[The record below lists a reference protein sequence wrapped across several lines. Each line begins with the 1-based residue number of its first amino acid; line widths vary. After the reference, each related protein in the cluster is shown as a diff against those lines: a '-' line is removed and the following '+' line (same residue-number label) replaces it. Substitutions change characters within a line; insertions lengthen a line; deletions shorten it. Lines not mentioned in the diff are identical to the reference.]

1 MDIFG
6 TNVFNDKAM
15 RQYLPKS
22 IYYELRKTIEGRKDL
37 DPAIADVVA
46 AAIKKWAIEKGATH
60 YTHWFQPLTGFTA
73 EKHDAFITSP
83 KEDGSVLME
92 FSGKDLIKGEPDASS
107 FPSGGLRA
115 TFEARGYTTWDCTS
129 PAFIREGAEC
139 GGDTKNRSSSILTD
153 KCRGSAVPGSIASGL
168 KGCTKSA

>member
-60 YTHWFQPLTGFTA
+60 YTHWFQPLTA
-73 EKHDAFITSP
+73 SP
-83 KEDGSVLME
+83 PRNMTLLSPRQRKM
-92 FSGKDLIKGEPDASS
+92 DL
-107 FPSGGLRA
+107 F
-115 TFEARGYTTWDCTS
+115 
-129 PAFIREGAEC
+129 
-139 GGDTKNRSSSILTD
+139 
-153 KCRGSAVPGSIASGL
+153 
-168 KGCTKSA
+168 

>member
-1 MDIFG
+1 MENTHSIMDIFG

-60 YTHWFQPLTGFTA
+60 YTQRSDKGRTGRFLLPVRR
-73 EKHDAFITSP
+73 TSCN
-83 KEDGSVLME
+83 L
-92 FSGKDLIKGEPDASS
+92 
-107 FPSGGLRA
+107 
-115 TFEARGYTTWDCTS
+115 
-129 PAFIREGAEC
+129 
-139 GGDTKNRSSSILTD
+139 
-153 KCRGSAVPGSIASGL
+153 
-168 KGCTKSA
+168 